1 MRTQPQVA
9 EKLNLSFHNTRGM
22 HQILEEIPARATWK
36 TCHLSFPDRPE
47 EKHMIQFRDPLEAI
61 RTLLGNPAHARDIV
75 YKPKKVFS
83 DGTKEKRVYSEMWTG
98 KWWHSIQVSLSPL
111 LTIQFLNRLLVYSS

>member
-1 MRTQPQVA
+1 MV
-9 EKLNLSFHNTRGM
+9 
-22 HQILEEIPARATWK
+22 
-36 TCHLSFPDRPE
+36 
-47 EKHMIQFRDPLEAI
+47 QFRDPLEAI

-83 DGTKEKRVYSEMWTG
+83 DGTKEKRIYSEMWTG

-111 LTIQFLNRLLVYSS
+111 LTIQFLNRLLVCSS